1 MMKYA
6 RIRLWIAM
14 GGLVLLAALVLPA
27 PAWAHDPSTGG
38 ASADNIRR
46 LFNITLAIAIPV
58 FLLVEG
64 LILFAI
70 IRYRRRH
77 VDEIPEQVEGN
88 HVLEIAWTALAFAI
102 VTVLFILTVRA
113 LQTDYTVEAE
123 RGENIPD
130 LTVQVEGYLFNWDYT
145 YFLDDDEPTGVKTT
159 KKLTI
164 PADKAVL
171 LEITSRDVQHSFWVP
186 DLGGKVDAIPGYT
199 NTMWLQV
206 SEPGLYPGNCAEY
219 CGLNHYNMLI
229 EVEVVEPA
237 AFDAWLAGQMATAN
251 EFVPVGTDLE
261 TPLPQ
266 GDAARGEQ
274 IFSDLA
280 CNACH
285 LPEAEQPSGPSIA
298 RMMRDAHAH
307 ADVTAEEYLHESIVL
322 PCAELAEGYSQC
334 IMPQDYGDRLDAQ
347 GLADLIEY
355 LKTY

>member
-1 MMKYA
+1 MKHALNRYS
-6 RIRLWIAM
+6 IAM
-14 GGLVLLAALVLPA
+14 GGMVLLAAMLFPA
-27 PAWAHDPSTGG
+27 PALAHGPSAGG
-38 ASADNIRR
+38 ASASDIQR

-64 LILFAI
+64 LIVFAI

-77 VDEIPEQVEGN
+77 ADEVPEQVEGN
-88 HVLEIAWTALAFAI
+88 HMLEIAWTVLAFAI
-102 VTVLFILTVRA
+102 VAVLFVLTLRA

-123 RGENIPD
+123 RGENVPD
-130 LTVQVEGYLFNWDYT
+130 LTVHVNGYLFNWDYT
-145 YFLDDDEPTGVKTT
+145 YFLDDGEPTGVKTT

-164 PADKAVL
+164 PAGKAVL

-186 DLGGKVDAIPGYT
+186 DLGGKVDAVPGYT

-206 SEPGLYPGNCAEY
+206 DEPGLYMGNCAEY

-251 EFVPVGTDLE
+251 EFVPVGTDLD
-261 TPLPQ
+261 TPLPE

-274 IFSDLA
+274 VFADLA

-285 LPEAEQPSGPSIA
+285 LPEADQPSGPSIA
-298 RMMRDAHAH
+298 RMMRDAATQDGYT
-307 ADVTAEEYLHESIVL
+307 ADEYLHESIVQ
-322 PCAELAEGYSQC
+322 PCAVLAEGFTQC

>member
-1 MMKYA
+1 MKHA
-6 RIRLWIAM
+6 TTRFWIAV
-14 GGLVLLAALVLPA
+14 GGLVLLAVLVFPA
-27 PAWAHDPSTGG
+27 PALAHGPSTGG
-38 ASADNIRR
+38 ADANDIRR

-77 VDEIPEQVEGN
+77 ANEIPEQVEGN
-88 HVLEIAWTALAFAI
+88 HTLEIAWTVLAFAI
-102 VTVLFILTVRA
+102 VGVLFILTLRA

-123 RGENIPD
+123 RGENVPD
-130 LTVQVEGYLFNWDYT
+130 LTVHVEGYLFNWDYT
-145 YFLDDDEPTGVKTT
+145 YFLDDGEPTGVKAT

-164 PADKAVL
+164 PAGKAVL

-206 SEPGLYPGNCAEY
+206 AEPGLYKGNCAEY

-229 EVEVVEPA
+229 EVEVLPPA
-237 AFDAWLAGQMATAN
+237 EFDAWLSGQMATAN
-251 EFVPVGTDLE
+251 VFVPVGTDLDI
-261 TPLPQ
+261 TLPE

-274 IFSDLA
+274 IFGELA
-280 CNACH
+280 CTACH
-285 LPEAEQPSGPSIA
+285 LPETDQPSGPSIA
-298 RMMRDAHAH
+298 RMMRDAATREGYT
-307 ADVTAEEYLHESIVL
+307 ADEYLHESIVL
-322 PCAELAEGYSQC
+322 PCAVLAEGYTQC
-334 IMPQDYGDRLDAQ
+334 IMPQDYGNRLDAQ